1 MARIAGI
8 TREQSEARILDA
20 ALYCIANLGDKATTF
35 RTIAARAGVSPA
47 LVGIYFKTREQL
59 YPKILEFVITEGR
72 LNTVKALD
80 KENAI
85 DNLKAYF
92 KVSIEFFRVN
102 PDRAKIYLHLY
113 HLATFDKKCRELC
126 AEVKEVAVKRVE
138 TILAAGE
145 QQGLFRLQNRA
156 LTARMIHNGVIGLL
170 LSIMATDQPHP
181 DSVLIQEF
189 ERLTLQSIS
198 LRG

>member
-72 LNTVKALD
+72 LNTV
-80 KENAI
+80 
-85 DNLKAYF
+85 
-92 KVSIEFFRVN
+92 
-102 PDRAKIYLHLY
+102 
-113 HLATFDKKCRELC
+113 
-126 AEVKEVAVKRVE
+126 
-138 TILAAGE
+138 
-145 QQGLFRLQNRA
+145 
-156 LTARMIHNGVIGLL
+156 
-170 LSIMATDQPHP
+170 
-181 DSVLIQEF
+181 
-189 ERLTLQSIS
+189 
-198 LRG
+198 